1 MGTCIATGIT
11 FIADPSSV
19 SGSSLGSPRV
29 RSMFLEPSSDI
40 IRKQKNYK
48 SDDKDKNS
56 NKVGGRELLEL
67 GRCFEFLRL
76 E

>member
-1 MGTCIATGIT
+1 MGTCIGIT

-56 NKVGGRELLEL
+56 NKVGGRELEL